1 MSLDVFTRIEI
12 PRLSGPAEHA
22 ERERAARRGHAMGYA
37 EGMRLAREEAE
48 REAERAAQQRRIAA
62 ADAVAATTAALDV
75 LDRAVTALAERTAAL
90 AQVAE
95 ERVLALAVEL
105 AETILDRE
113 LADPVRAALTAHA
126 RAERVVDTADA
137 VIVLSPADLATLDGL
152 GERPGAIRIESS
164 GELSPGDAVVRV
176 PDGEVDLRVDAALRR
191 ARTALAEVG

>member
-12 PRLSGPAEHA
+12 PRLSGPADDA
-22 ERERAARRGHAMGYA
+22 ERERASRRGHAMGYA

-48 REAERAAQQRRIAA
+48 REAERVAQQRRIAA

-75 LDRAVTALAERTAAL
+75 LDRAVTALAERTGAL
-90 AQVAE
+90 AQIAE

-105 AETILDRE
+105 AETILERD

-126 RAERVVDTADA
+126 RAERAVDSTDA
-137 VIVLSPADLATLDGL
+137 VIVLSEPDLATLDGL
-152 GERPGAIRIESS
+152 GERPGAIPFESS
-164 GELSPGDAVVRV
+164 SELTPGDAVVRV

-191 ARTALAEVG
+191 ARAALAEVG